1 MEEMRI
7 DDVRIDV
14 VDNFLLPD
22 ELIQLRAD
30 VHSFPWNPFETDI
43 YKGQKVQ
50 SGMIADLTPEWRKK
64 LDDRIIAQAKS
75 LSDQDYS
82 IFRGYINAWK
92 CDEVIKAKM

>member
-7 DDVRIDV
+7 DDARISV

-22 ELIQLRAD
+22 EIIKLRQD

-50 SGMIADLTPEWRKK
+50 SGMIALYIHYHLLIAIMVVPSFVLNFYAYFTP
-64 LDDRIIAQAKS
+64 S
-75 LSDQDYS
+75 S
-82 IFRGYINAWK
+82 INL
-92 CDEVIKAKM
+92 